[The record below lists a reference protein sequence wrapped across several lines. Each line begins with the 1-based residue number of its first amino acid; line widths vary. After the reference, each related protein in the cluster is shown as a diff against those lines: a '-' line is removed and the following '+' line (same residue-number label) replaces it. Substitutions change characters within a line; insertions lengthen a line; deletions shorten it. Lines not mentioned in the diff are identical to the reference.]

1 MAIDIHVP
9 AKAAA
14 LYAPSCSN
22 KNGNVTFRVAEN
34 DHKQF
39 SQKMHVLNGIDNSIH
54 AHLQMIKLLKS
65 KGKFMQFI
73 NISIINL
80 AKQVDY

>member
-1 MAIDIHVP
+1 MYLPKLLHYMPLLVQIKTAMSH
-9 AKAAA
+9 
-14 LYAPSCSN
+14 L
-22 KNGNVTFRVAEN
+22 ELL
-34 DHKQF
+34 
-39 SQKMHVLNGIDNSIH
+39 KMITTIQSKDAYVLNGIDNSIH